1 MDTMRLKQLE
11 NQWRVWMHPDEYK
24 QLRACAESRRAHIAI
39 RLGGECGLRVNET
52 ASFKLNQVRETSVDI
67 VDDAYFLQ
75 VWGKDTLSK
84 HEDGK
89 FREAFIPLSL
99 YREIEKHADE
109 EGIGPDEEIIPV
121 TKRTTQEYIKR
132 AAIRCADR
140 YGNEHFNKVSSHD
153 LRAYWASNLLLRRKV
168 DENVVM
174 ALGGWVSRETME
186 PYLNAMF
193 DDIILNEM
201 VDAGLARPAKA

>member
-1 MDTMRLKQLE
+1 MRLKQLE

-24 QLRACAESRRAHIAI
+24 QLRSCAESRRAHIAI
-39 RLGGECGLRVNET
+39 RLGGECGLRVGET
-52 ASFKLNQVRETSVDI
+52 ASFKLDQVRETTVDI
-67 VDDAYFLQ
+67 VDEAYMLQ
-75 VWGKDTLSK
+75 VFGKDTLSK

-99 YREIEKHADE
+99 YREIEKHAAEND
-109 EGIGPDEEIIPV
+109 IAPDEEIIPV

-132 AAIRCADR
+132 AALTCADR
-140 YGNEHFNKVSSHD
+140 YGNEHFEKVSSHD
-153 LRAYWASNLLLRRKV
+153 LRAFWASDLLIRRKV

-186 PYLNAMF
+186 VYLNAMF
-193 DDIILNEM
+193 DDIVLEEM
-201 VDAGLARPAKA
+201 VNAGLAQPATA